1 MSFVKRIEEI
11 DATRGIPRPADMQ
24 AMPAYQAFLRLM
36 SAGVMMLMLVGCGG
50 ISAYLIWLSAGYL
63 EVSTQTK
70 LYFVVA
76 MLVCVL
82 VGCME
87 ALQEV
92 LPYYRIQ
99 QRLTFGTGRW
109 ADELYLKTTGLAL
122 KLSEIGGLPRG
133 SIRVGELK
141 RGYSLVLPEVEWLRH
156 VAIFGPPG
164 SGKSKTLLMNILRDV
179 AQGGSTIVLDPKG
192 ELFEQTAGSF
202 QQVYRLDLVNPSRSD
217 RWNFLPKCKDR
228 PEFAGQMAGTMI
240 GLEGTKHNVADPFW
254 QESELLLLKAV
265 LLHLPD
271 IVEEPTP
278 PMIFEYL
285 ALRELKAIEAEMLN
299 SENKHVK
306 LAWGAF
312 QKAPP
317 QTQGSVI
324 TGLMNKL
331 GTFQEEHAQKI
342 CAPITESDR
351 TAGVR
356 QIEFDRLRK
365 SGTAIYIVV
374 AEGDATRYKN
384 VLATFIGQAVNELR
398 IDDHAEDLA
407 PVCFCLDEAANI
419 PLVGL
424 KEIAGVGRGRKIGL
438 LLGYQNLPQV
448 HDQYGQEGGNAILGS
463 IGTMIFLPGL
473 DDVTTQFA
481 SRRIGQTTVWS
492 HTTVDGKGK
501 KLDNERQSE
510 TGRALMDPTE
520 VRQMVKHQQ
529 CVVVIDTSPPI
540 KAGYLPYAVLKQR
553 AIAVEYGEPKLVTL
567 LQAEEAYLK
576 VIKKKLEAEQ
586 RRKELEQAARDLED
600 GEVVAA
606 PVAAAVAQGGSALLP
621 ETIDGGVNFDV
632 GDESEAVAAPVVVAA
647 SGSQVVGNAVSVQT
661 ANGDG
666 GGRKAKLRS
675 RATEIP
681 VSKNPNQAILF
692 SDQGVESAYLASV
705 KSVVGRERPELVVRT
720 KPVGGGG
727 ETRLTDDAILNT
739 GPTSVAHH
747 DSLR

>member
-1 MSFVKRIEEI
+1 MSFVKQVEGF
-11 DATRGIPRPADMQ
+11 DARHGIPRPAEMQ

-36 SAGVMMLMLVGCGG
+36 AAGVMMLVLVACGA

-63 EVSTQTK
+63 EVSIEVK
-70 LYFVVA
+70 LYFIIA
-76 MLVCVL
+76 MLACLL

-99 QRLTFGTGRW
+99 QRLTFGTARW
-109 ADELYLKTTGLAL
+109 ADESYLRRTGLAL

-133 SIRVGELK
+133 SLRVGQLK
-141 RGYSLVLPEVEWLRH
+141 RGYTLVLPEVEWLRH
-156 VAIFGPPG
+156 IAIFGPPG
-164 SGKSKTLLMNILRDV
+164 SGKSKTFLMNMLRDI
-179 AQGGSTIVLDPKG
+179 AAGGSAIVLDPKG

-202 QQVYRLDLVNPSRSD
+202 RQVFRLDLVNPARSD

-240 GLEGTKHNVADPFW
+240 GLEGTKHNIADPFW

-271 IVEEPTP
+271 IVAEPTP
-278 PMIFEYL
+278 PMIYEYL
-285 ALRELKAIEAEMLN
+285 ALRKLEAIETEMLN
-299 SENKHVK
+299 SKNKHVK

-331 GTFQEEHAQKI
+331 GTFREENAQKV
-342 CAPITESDR
+342 CAPITAGDR
-351 TAGVR
+351 SAGVR
-356 QIEFDRLRK
+356 QIEFASLREH
-365 SGTAIYIVV
+365 GTVIYIVV

-384 VLATFIGQAVNELR
+384 LLATFIGQAVNELR
-398 IDDHAEDLA
+398 IDNHAEEVA
-407 PVCFCLDEAANI
+407 PVGFVLDEAANV

-438 LLGYQNLPQV
+438 ILGYQNLPQV

-540 KAGYLPYAVLKQR
+540 KSGYPPYAVLKQR
-553 AIAVEYGEPKLVTL
+553 AIASEYGEPKLVGL
-567 LQAEEAYLK
+567 EDA
-576 VIKKKLEAEQ
+576 EAEYQ
-586 RRKELEQAARDLED
+586 KVVKALGQVEAR
-600 GEVVAA
+600 GEVTEEIGDGLVVA
-606 PVAAAVAQGGSALLP
+606 PVERIER
-621 ETIDGGVNFDV
+621 ETIDGGLDYQFDELIAKV
-632 GDESEAVAAPVVVAA
+632 VPNAAEEASAKE
-647 SGSQVVGNAVSVQT
+647 T
-661 ANGDG
+661 G
-666 GGRKAKLRS
+666 GAGIQKKKNRPPDIVYMQAK
-675 RATEIP
+675 
-681 VSKNPNQAILF
+681 LF
-692 SDQGVESAYLASV
+692 SDQGVERQFNSSAEEELA
-705 KSVVGRERPELVVRT
+705 KKRPQ
-720 KPVGGGG
+720 
-727 ETRLTDDAILNT
+727 AIAHLND
-739 GPTSVAHH
+739 GTSVAGSQMAGVLNSTAAVTGQH